1 MKDQDR
7 NDRES
12 LEEIQAET
20 TVSKNQTEQ
29 KQHKRRV
36 RYKGTH
42 PRSYQEK
49 YKELQP
55 EKYPETVEK
64 VIQKGGTPVGMH
76 ISICVKEIL
85 EFFSRSSRGRK
96 DWMPHWDMVDIQ
108 RKC

>member
-12 LEEIQAET
+12 MEEIQAET

-49 YKELQP
+49 YKERQP
-55 EKYPETVEK
+55 EK
-64 VIQKGGTPVGMH
+64 
-76 ISICVKEIL
+76 
-85 EFFSRSSRGRK
+85 
-96 DWMPHWDMVDIQ
+96 
-108 RKC
+108 

>member
-55 EKYPETVEK
+55 EKYPETIEK

-85 EFFSRSSRGRK
+85 DFLQLSQSRQKSDWRK
-96 DWMPHWDMVDIQ
+96 RDMEK
-108 RKC
+108 RF

>member
-42 PRSYQEK
+42 PRSYRRN
-49 YKELQP
+49 
-55 EKYPETVEK
+55 
-64 VIQKGGTPVGMH
+64 IR
-76 ISICVKEIL
+76 S
-85 EFFSRSSRGRK
+85 FSRRNIRRRSRKSFKKEGLRSGCTFLS
-96 DWMPHWDMVDIQ
+96 V
-108 RKC
+108 